1 MLLTQLID
9 QPFGLTNSQKTLKR
23 QKRKSNVERT
33 STEEHTRI
41 SPERFLG
48 QHVASS
54 FSDHQI
60 EREIS
65 PRKWCSRLPG
75 SVVHDLSTVP
85 TVAPSHEARVPL
97 TETFTSS
104 TDSKIRDGAKYE
116 ESDTRRRMSP
126 NSGPKRLREL
136 LEQPGII
143 RSLGAHDVF
152 TALIVEQAGFETVFI
167 GGFGTS
173 ASMLGLPDL
182 NFLTMSEMAEAVRRM
197 ATRVCIP
204 VIADGDTG
212 YGDLH
217 NVQRTVE
224 AFEAAG
230 ASGILLEDQVMPK
243 RCGHFANKR
252 VIPSEEMVLKIKAAV
267 KAKSDPDFVIFART
281 DARQMN
287 GLDDAIDRVNRCC
300 DSGADI
306 AFIEAPESRAELEEI
321 PKRVKHP
328 LFVNMLTG
336 GVTPILS
343 VKELEQLGYKIVVCP
358 IESLMVCARAM
369 RDLCEAWKNTGRVD
383 KLATQAMSFAEVKKL
398 LGVEEFL
405 KLRERL

>member
-1 MLLTQLID
+1 MNQ
-9 QPFGLTNSQKTLKR
+9 
-23 QKRKSNVERT
+23 
-33 STEEHTRI
+33 ST
-41 SPERFLG
+41 
-48 QHVASS
+48 
-54 FSDHQI
+54 
-60 EREIS
+60 
-65 PRKWCSRLPG
+65 
-75 SVVHDLSTVP
+75 
-85 TVAPSHEARVPL
+85 
-97 TETFTSS
+97 
-104 TDSKIRDGAKYE
+104 
-116 ESDTRRRMSP
+116 
-126 NSGPKRLREL
+126 GPKRLRQL
-136 LEQPGII
+136 LTQSGII

-152 TALIVEQAGFETVFI
+152 TALVVEQAGFETVFI

-173 ASMLGLPDL
+173 ASMLGLPDI
-182 NFLTMSEMAEAVRRM
+182 NFLSVSEMADAVRRM
-197 ATRVCIP
+197 AARVSIP

-212 YGDLH
+212 HGDLH

-224 AFEAAG
+224 LFESAG
-230 ASGILLEDQVMPK
+230 ASAILLEDQVMPK
-243 RCGHFANKR
+243 RCGHFANKQ
-252 VIPSEEMVLKIKAAV
+252 VVPTEEMVLKIKAAV
-267 KAKSDPDFVIFART
+267 RAKSDPSFVIFART

-300 DSGADI
+300 DAGADI
-306 AFIEAPESRAELEEI
+306 AFIEAPESLKELEEI

-369 RDLCEAWKNTGRVD
+369 RDLCESWKTTGRVD
-383 KLATQAMSFAEVKKL
+383 KLATAAMSFAEVKKL